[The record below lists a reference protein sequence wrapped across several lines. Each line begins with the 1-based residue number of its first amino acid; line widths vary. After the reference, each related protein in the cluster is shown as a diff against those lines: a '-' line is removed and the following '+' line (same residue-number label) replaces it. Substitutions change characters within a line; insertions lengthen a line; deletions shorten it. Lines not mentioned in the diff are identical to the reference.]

1 MDRGEEDG
9 VEEKQERQ
17 QGGKKGVEKKEES
30 KRERE
35 QRSRGGLVSR
45 WRKFLSFFNDKQ
57 IESPSIQP
65 LSGFCSHVNG
75 VCGLPSIHHTA
86 Q

>member
-1 MDRGEEDG
+1 M

-35 QRSRGGLVSR
+35 QRSRGLVSR

-86 Q
+86 P

>member
-1 MDRGEEDG
+1 MR
-9 VEEKQERQ
+9 EKHERQ
-17 QGGKKGVEKKEES
+17 RGGKRGSRRKKKVRGRES
-30 KRERE
+30 GGA
-35 QRSRGGLVSR
+35 GGLVSR

-75 VCGLPSIHHTA
+75 VCSLPSIHHTA
-86 Q
+86 R